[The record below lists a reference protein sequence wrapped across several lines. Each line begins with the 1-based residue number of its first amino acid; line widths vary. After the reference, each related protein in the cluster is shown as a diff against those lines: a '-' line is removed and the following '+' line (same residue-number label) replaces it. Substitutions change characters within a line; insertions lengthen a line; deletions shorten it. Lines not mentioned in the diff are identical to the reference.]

1 MLGNMGP
8 RKEWIWE
15 NIHSLCN
22 KLNNEMQEKKL
33 NNKICVFFSPTWKCF
48 FKIFI
53 FILCLL
59 PEKKSC
65 IWLYNVINNDTST
78 A

>member
-33 NNKICVFFSPTWKCF
+33 NNKICVFFSPRLEMF
-48 FKIFI
+48 LQKII

-59 PEKKSC
+59 ARK
-65 IWLYNVINNDTST
+65 
-78 A
+78 

>member
-22 KLNNEMQEKKL
+22 KLNNEMQEKKF
-33 NNKICVFFSPTWKCF
+33 NKKMRVIFSALSGNLFSK
-48 FKIFI
+48 KFI
-53 FILCLL
+53 
-59 PEKKSC
+59 
-65 IWLYNVINNDTST
+65 
-78 A
+78 

>member
-33 NNKICVFFSPTWKCF
+33 NNKNMRDFFRSA
-48 FKIFI
+48 
-53 FILCLL
+53 
-59 PEKKSC
+59 PEKVLLKYYFHLMSFGSKKILAYGYITC
-65 IWLYNVINNDTST
+65 
-78 A
+78 